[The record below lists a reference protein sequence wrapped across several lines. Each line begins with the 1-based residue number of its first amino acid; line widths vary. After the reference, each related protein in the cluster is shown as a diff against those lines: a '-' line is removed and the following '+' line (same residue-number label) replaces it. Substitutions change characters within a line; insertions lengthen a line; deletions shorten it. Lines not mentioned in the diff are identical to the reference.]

1 MPIPKR
7 SAAPASY
14 ILRRIGGMGLNVV
27 DLDRPIREVSL
38 CRWYK
43 ISVRSL
49 ALMHKGIRQVCGAGF
64 HCRRGFKCS
73 YRSAPLANRGALPAA
88 SRESSHYLVLNRKL
102 TNSLEQDYKRFGIGG
117 HP

>member
-14 ILRRIGGMGLNVV
+14 ILCRVDGIGLKVF

-43 ISVRSL
+43 ISVRSEPLSAMKGSAARTKLIWPMPL
-49 ALMHKGIRQVCGAGF
+49 ALIELAHCSSVVCSRGAG
-64 HCRRGFKCS
+64 KTS
-73 YRSAPLANRGALPAA
+73 PAA
-88 SRESSHYLVLNRKL
+88 
-102 TNSLEQDYKRFGIGG
+102 
-117 HP
+117 